1 MQCNEIDERIFTAF
15 VLVIKES
22 SSYSKITLTSVANK
36 LGMSRQALYKTH
48 YQSIDELVIALHYF
62 IDQNPQMKLK
72 KFLSQ
77 QAAYQ
82 HTDLIHFFAEEI
94 LPDLYSKR
102 QYLQILYKGIA
113 CPPWT
118 RFIMKSYIDILEP
131 YFKGSEA
138 KTGLSV
144 EFMMQ
149 LAITQ
154 TLTIIANWM
163 NQPKPENPAT
173 FSKKFIFLMTH
184 SINDLISI
192 NPD

>member
-1 MQCNEIDERIFTAF
+1 
-15 VLVIKES
+15 
-22 SSYSKITLTSVANK
+22 
-36 LGMSRQALYKTH
+36 
-48 YQSIDELVIALHYF
+48 
-62 IDQNPQMKLK
+62 
-72 KFLSQ
+72 
-77 QAAYQ
+77 
-82 HTDLIHFFAEEI
+82 
-94 LPDLYSKR
+94 
-102 QYLQILYKGIA
+102 
-113 CPPWT
+113 
-118 RFIMKSYIDILEP
+118 MKSYIDILEP
-131 YFKGSEA
+131 YFKGSET

-149 LAITQ
+149 LAVTQ